1 MSFDTFKSRQLGYYY
16 VTSDALFITTTR
28 NKNQVE
34 VNEFM
39 SLTIDLPK
47 YYSSVM
53 LIWFDSVQTDLIA
66 ENE

>member
-39 SLTIDLPK
+39 SLTID
-47 YYSSVM
+47 
-53 LIWFDSVQTDLIA
+53 
-66 ENE
+66 